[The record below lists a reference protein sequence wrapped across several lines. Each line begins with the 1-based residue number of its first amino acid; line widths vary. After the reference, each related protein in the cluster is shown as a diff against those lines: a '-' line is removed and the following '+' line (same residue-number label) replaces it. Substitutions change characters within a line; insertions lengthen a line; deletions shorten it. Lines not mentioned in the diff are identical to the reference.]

1 MLIMP
6 YKAEIKDGLGEA
18 LAQCSIAYV
27 SQLHPAP
34 QSFLTQSVVDKF
46 QLTLAENTDFDLYP
60 VYDIMVSTGWNQNDD
75 VFVGEEVCNARATP
89 KDKPF
94 NLLHKPRQILG
105 HIIDNTLVDV
115 DLNEIGEVTAMDGL
129 PAHFHLL
136 SKSVLYRH
144 LSSQDKELEQEVA
157 EIIEGIEKNEWFVSM
172 EALFT
177 AFDYAVKYKSGEEEV
192 IPRTSTTAGL
202 TKHLRIYKGDGEY
215 NGGHLGRVLRN
226 ITFSGKG
233 LVTNPA
239 NPESIIL
246 NNTKPFAG
254 TAKVLQFGVST
265 DGTVSSD
272 NNLEPNIIGVHIM
285 NDNEKYV
292 EKLEGQIEALKA
304 DLAKASARI
313 EELGEVGV
321 KSAMAEKDSEIASLN
336 DKLAS
341 LQASVDETNAKLDE
355 ANKANADL
363 DKQVAE
369 ANDKLTAIANESRK
383 TSRISTLVDKG
394 VDKAEAEV
402 VVAEFDDL
410 SDEKFARVVAMQASI
425 VEAKKA
431 AKKDEEEM
439 DEEDKAKKAKA
450 DAEKDEHADEAGE
463 AIAEQVNL
471 ESQEVEAEANLSTS
485 EVDNS
490 QAELMTSLAE
500 FLDTAMH
507 TKK

>member
-34 QSFLTQSVVDKF
+34 KSFLTQSVVDKF

-75 VFVGEEVCNARATP
+75 VFLGQYVYEAKATP

-136 SKSVLYRH
+136 SKSVLYKH
-144 LSSQDKELEQEVA
+144 LSSRDNELTQEVA
-157 EIIEGIEKNEWFVSM
+157 ELIEGIEKNEWFVSM

-177 AFDYAVKYKSGEEEV
+177 AFDYAVKYKSGEEQ
-192 IPRTSTTAGL
+192 IITRDSTTAGL

-215 NGGHLGRVLRN
+215 NGGHLGRVLKN

-239 NPESIIL
+239 NPESVIL
-246 NNTKPFAG
+246 NNTKTFVGAN
-254 TAKVLQFGVST
+254 FGVKMS
-265 DGTVSSD
+265 DASSLD
-272 NNLEPNIIGVHIM
+272 NNVDSNIVGVKKM
-285 NDNEKYV
+285 TENEKYV
-292 EKLEGQIEALKA
+292 ANLETQVEALKA

-313 EELGEVGV
+313 EELGEAGV
-321 KSAMAEKDSEIASLN
+321 KSAMADKDAEISSLN
-336 DKLAS
+336 EKLAS
-341 LQASVDETNAKLDE
+341 LQASVDEANAKLDE
-355 ANKANADL
+355 ANKAKADL

-369 ANDKLTAIANESRK
+369 ANDKLTAIADESRK

-410 SDEKFARVVAMQASI
+410 SDEKFARVVAMQAAI

-431 AKKDEEEM
+431 AKPDEEM
-439 DEEDKAKKAKA
+439 EEEEKAKKAKA
-450 DAEKDEHADEAGE
+450 DAEKDEHADETGE
-463 AIAEQVNL
+463 TTAEQTDL
-471 ESQEVEAEANLSTS
+471 ESQEVEADVNLSTDN
-485 EVDNS
+485 VDNS